1 MKLRYALPALLLLAS
16 SAAMAQLPTRA
27 AWPLLEITSPAS
39 IAAVLANSNPGAVP
53 TPPYPTPILNGDQHF
68 IGTSWFWYADAAGDS
83 VSMGTYH
90 TTAGVTGQIELALRA
105 DGTPAF
111 GCDGSEQ
118 LTNDIDNAADLAG
131 KIVLI
136 QRGPVGTG
144 LTACGFFL
152 KAQRLQA
159 AGAIG
164 VIIYNNIG
172 RNPDTSTNMS
182 GSAVGDTPVGIPTML
197 LPWHM
202 TEPIFNE
209 IAGGTPVAANMRCD
223 FDLEGSCFA
232 GGGVAGEGAPSAA
245 GAGFFL
251 TGANPVSSTARFEI
265 RTPAAEHVAVVAYNM
280 LGQRVA
286 TLFEGAVL
294 DRQAVSMNTAN
305 LPAGSYFVRAVGE
318 TFNMTQ
324 QITVVR

>member
-16 SAAMAQLPTRA
+16 STAMAQLPTRA
-27 AWPLLEITSPAS
+27 AFPLLEITSPAS
-39 IAAVLANSNPGAVP
+39 IAAVLSNSNPSAIPVPPYQLP
-53 TPPYPTPILNGDQHF
+53 TPVGGII
-68 IGTSWFWYADAAGDS
+68 IGTSIFHYISAAGDS

-90 TTAGVTGQIELALRA
+90 TTAGVTGEIVLALRA
-105 DGTPAF
+105 DDTPAF
-111 GCDGSEQ
+111 GCDGTEA
-118 LTNDIDNAADLAG
+118 LTNDIANGADLAG
-131 KIVLI
+131 KIVMI
-136 QRGPVGTG
+136 QRGPVGPG

-152 KAQRLQA
+152 KSQRLEA

-172 RNPDTSTNMS
+172 RPEDTAGNMI
-182 GSAVGDTPVGIPTML
+182 GGTAADTPVGIPAML
-197 LPWHM
+197 LPFVLA
-202 TEPIFNE
+202 EPIFNE
-209 IAGGTPVAANMRCD
+209 IAGGTPVTGNMRCD
-223 FDLEGSCFA
+223 FDFEGSCFA
-232 GGGVAGEGAPSAA
+232 GGASAGEGGPSAA

-265 RTPAAEHVAVVAYNM
+265 RTPTAERVAVVAYNM